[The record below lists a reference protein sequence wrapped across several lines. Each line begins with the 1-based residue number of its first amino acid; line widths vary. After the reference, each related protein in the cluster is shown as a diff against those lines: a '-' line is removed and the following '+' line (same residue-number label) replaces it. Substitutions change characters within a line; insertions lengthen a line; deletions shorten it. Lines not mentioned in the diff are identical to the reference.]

1 MWHYMRAVRS
11 ARNAVATL
19 TAVLTNSE
27 LFNGGIN
34 Q

>member
-11 ARNAVATL
+11 ARNAMAKL

-27 LFNGGIN
+27 TFAGGLN
-34 Q
+34 T